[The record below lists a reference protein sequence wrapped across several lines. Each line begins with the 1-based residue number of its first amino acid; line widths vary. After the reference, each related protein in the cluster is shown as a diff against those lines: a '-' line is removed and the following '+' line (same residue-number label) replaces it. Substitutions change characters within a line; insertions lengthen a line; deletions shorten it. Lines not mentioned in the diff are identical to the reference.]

1 MEVHTIQNLV
11 PEAALLAAAKERKN
25 QAYAKEALTRAR
37 VALVQIPDP
46 GNDLQPSAFPGVDN
60 SVGIVPSLPHLAG
73 FDGRA
78 LDDVL
83 NFQVMF
89 PVNYPDPA
97 VGTVNYGEAARAEV
111 DQGANEDDDEEAAD
125 QAELEEL
132 ESTEEWYKRL
142 ENPTPA
148 DEVRYAKA
156 KRRLEIRNK
165 RSESRRHLQ
174 EKEKEAEE
182 EAEAQ
187 AKAEESDDGIFV
199 SHNKEPEALASTEPS
214 GGNDAEPVAIP
225 AGPSK
230 KRKTQNKITAEEKR
244 RSMAVGFEPIR
255 RKAKGKIQEGGG
267 RVGKRKAAFAKGKK
281 DAEPSRKRGKKEK
294 TRDDEPDVLLNLR
307 ANVIQEAHDSARLE
321 APETFTA
328 GTRDQAVLQMI
339 AAIPAAD
346 QDEARSDG
354 QKLKEALRKFNH
366 RVLSDKQGGWKM
378 KGVKTS
384 MFNYQVLGC
393 AFMRDRE
400 NSPEEPRGGI
410 LGDVMGIGKSLQA
423 LVNIIDGAPSDPD
436 DPVKTTLLVVPS
448 HLTKHWM
455 DQIRAHCDSDALGR
469 VIQWRAG
476 SKFESLDVKKELE
489 SYQVIIT
496 TYEEI
501 RRSYPVFKP
510 PKELS
515 DARQLE
521 QHWKKI
527 YEENCGVLHKI
538 KFLRIVLDGEDSSV
552 SLAVRGLTG
561 RHKWILSGTPI
572 HNHTE
577 EFFPL
582 FSFIGVPKLGDY
594 EDFMSYYC
602 TDSAGEQRLSNLLRA
617 FMMRRTHASRLFSL
631 PIIQLPD
638 INERSFEVE
647 FSEAEWLIYEAIEHY
662 FIDSINALGDGSR
675 FKEQQCRQCLTLFLR
690 LRMFCSHPLTVQ
702 QLLKELLRRRTLLGQ
717 LKRLARDGSADPA
730 DASAQIVEYIEK
742 TQHRYKDLVQQSQ
755 AQTEA
760 QEQENPE
767 DNPLY
772 YDNIDLIGEFS
783 DFMKR
788 LHVDQQWDEA
798 FDRGGCAKCGSPPD
812 KPVITSCM
820 HLWCE
825 ECFTQLS
832 INTERVETEGQG
844 SESPERARLMCLKCT
859 LPIESATRCCFDAA
873 KEPEQPEQPVTPAE
887 SKARRQAMTSAT
899 AKAKKKSKPEDE
911 DDIAAQDWM
920 KVDTTRMPA
929 AKIAGIKSLV
939 QQWKSVNPA
948 AKVVIFSQF
957 HDMIQIIADMCT
969 KEKWENRCLTGK
981 VAIATR
987 HKYLDEFKTKDNITI
1002 LIVSLRAGGI
1012 GLDMT
1017 AAHKCILVDLWWNE
1031 AIQNQAF
1038 CRLLRKGQTQAVEC
1052 VKMVVKGSIDEQ
1064 MLKLQALKTEEIKGS
1079 MGDEVLKNRDSVIAL
1094 LKLFADVQE
1103 NEKGQLRV
1111 KSKKRNRMKLVPPKI
1126 MASERADR
1134 GASDES

>member
-1 MEVHTIQNLV
+1 MADIQALQSSE
-11 PEAALLAAAKERKN
+11 PDALLAVAKERKN

-37 VALVQIPDP
+37 VALIQIPDP
-46 GNDLQPSAFPGVDN
+46 TSHVHPSVFPGVDN
-60 SVGIVPSLPHLAG
+60 SAVIVPPLPHLAG
-73 FDGRA
+73 LNGWATDGA
-78 LDDVL
+78 LNLQD
-83 NFQVMF
+83 MF
-89 PVNYPDPA
+89 PDNYPGSA
-97 VGTVNYGEAARAEV
+97 VGTLNYGEAAQAEV
-111 DQGANEDDDEEAAD
+111 DQGANEDEDEEVAAREAAD
-125 QAELEEL
+125 QAELKEWR
-132 ESTEEWYKRL
+132 SVEEWYKGL
-142 ENPTPA
+142 QNPTPA

-156 KRRLEIRNK
+156 KRQLEIRNK
-165 RSESRRHLQ
+165 RSETQKHLQ
-174 EKEKEAEE
+174 EKEQEKEAEE

-187 AKAEESDDGIFV
+187 AQESNDDIFV
-199 SHNKEPEALASTEPS
+199 SRNDEPEASAPAKPS
-214 GGNDAEPVAIP
+214 ESNAAPVATSTRP
-225 AGPSK
+225 T
-230 KRKTQNKITAEEKR
+230 RKIKVQNKITAEEKR
-244 RSMAVGFEPIR
+244 KSMAVGFEPIR
-255 RKAKGKIQEGGG
+255 RKAKGKTQQPGG
-267 RVGKRKAAFAKGKK
+267 RGIKRKTAPAKGKS
-281 DAEPSRKRGKKEK
+281 DAEPSRKKGKKS
-294 TRDDEPDVLLNLR
+294 TSTNDEPTVLVNLHT
-307 ANVIQEAHDSARLE
+307 NVIQEAHASARLS

-328 GTRDQAVLQMI
+328 GNRDQAVFQMI

-346 QDEARSDG
+346 QEEAKSDG
-354 QKLKEALRKFNH
+354 ERLKEALRKFNH

-410 LGDVMGIGKSLQA
+410 LGDVM
-423 LVNIIDGAPSDPD
+423 VNIIDGAPSDPE

-455 DQIRAHCDSDALGR
+455 DQIRTHCHSEALSK

-476 SKFESLDVKKELE
+476 SRFESLDVKKELE
-489 SYQVIIT
+489 SYQIIIT
-496 TYEEI
+496 TYDEI

-515 DARQLE
+515 DPRQLE
-521 QHWKKI
+521 HHWKQI
-527 YEENCGVLHKI
+527 YEKDCGPLHKI
-538 KFLRIVLDGEDSSV
+538 KFLRIVLDEAHMIKNRDSSV

-572 HNHTE
+572 HNHTD
-577 EFFPL
+577 EFWPL
-582 FSFIGVPKLGDY
+582 LSFIGVPKIGDY

-602 TDSAGEQRLSNLLRA
+602 NDLVGEQRLTNLLRA

-638 INERSFEVE
+638 INEQTVEVE

-662 FIDSINALGDGSR
+662 FIDSINALGEVSR

-702 QLLKELLRRRTLLGQ
+702 QLLKELLRRGTLLGQ
-717 LKRLARDGSADPA
+717 LKTLARERSADPA

-742 TQHRYKDLVQQSQ
+742 SRNRYKDLVQQNQ
-755 AQTEA
+755 AQTQA
-760 QEQENPE
+760 QEQQNPE
-767 DNPLY
+767 DKPLF
-772 YDNIDLIGEFS
+772 YDNIDLIEEYS
-783 DFMKR
+783 SFMKG
-788 LHVDQQWDEA
+788 LHAQQQWEEA

-812 KPVITSCM
+812 KPVITSCL

-832 INTERVETEGQG
+832 INTQTAETESQE
-844 SESPERARLMCLKCT
+844 SQSPEQAQLVCLKCT
-859 LPIESATRCCFDAA
+859 LSIESATRCCFDAA
-873 KEPEQPEQPVTPAE
+873 KEPEQPDKPVTPAE
-887 SKARRQAMTSAT
+887 RKVRRQAMTSE
-899 AKAKKKSKPEDE
+899 KAKDKKKAKPENE
-911 DDIAAQDWM
+911 DVWAQDWM
-920 KVDTTRMPA
+920 GGGTTRMPA
-929 AKIAGIKSLV
+929 AKIAGIKDRL
-939 QQWKSVNPA
+939 QRWKKNPA
-948 AKVVIFSQF
+948 AKIVIFSQF
-957 HDMIQIIADMCT
+957 TDMIQIIADMCT

-987 HKYLDEFKTKDNITI
+987 HKYLDEFKTNADITI
-1002 LIVSLRAGGI
+1002 LIVSLHAGGI

-1038 CRLLRKGQTQAVEC
+1038 CRLLRQGQTQDVDC
-1052 VKMVVKGSIDEQ
+1052 VKMVVKGSIDES
-1064 MLKLQALKTEEIKGS
+1064 MLKLQALKTEEIVGS

-1111 KSKKRNRMKLVPPKI
+1111 KSKKRNRKKLVPLKI
-1126 MASERADR
+1126 TASERVREAN
-1134 GASDES
+1134 DES